1 MEDKIKTRIQE
12 SIEVKQQILSD
23 RKLISAISQAAQTII
38 DAIRDGNKVLVCG
51 NGGSAADSQ
60 HFVAELVGKFYHVR
74 KALPAIALTVNT
86 SILTSVAND
95 YSYNAVFS
103 RQVEAIGKKGDV
115 LIGISTSGNS
125 ANVIKAI
132 TVAKDK
138 GIYTIGLTGATGG
151 QMRDIVDLI
160 INVPSS
166 DTPRIQE
173 AHILI
178 LHIIA
183 EIIEFHLCKF

>member
-1 MEDKIKTRIQE
+1 MEDKIMERISK

-23 RKLISAISQAAQTII
+23 RRLISAISKAAQEII
-38 DAIRDGNKVLVCG
+38 DTIRNDNKVLVCG

-95 YSYNAVFS
+95 DSYNAVFS
-103 RQVEAIGKKGDV
+103 RQVEAIGQSGDV
-115 LIGISTSGNS
+115 FIGISTSGNS
-125 ANVIKAI
+125 ANVIEAI
-132 TVAKDK
+132 TAAKDK

-151 QMRDIVDLI
+151 KMRNIVDLL

-183 EIIEFHLCKF
+183 ELIEEAMK

>member
-1 MEDKIKTRIQE
+1 MEDKIVERIQE

-38 DAIRDGNKVLVCG
+38 DAIRNGNKVLVCG

-95 YSYNAVFS
+95 DSYSAVFS
-103 RQVEAIGKKGDV
+103 RQVEAMGKKGDV

-151 QMRDIVDLI
+151 KMRDFVDLL

-183 EIIEFHLCKF
+183 ELVEEALR